1 MIVQSEYGTLMCDGC
16 EKWYDSVHLVV
27 MGDWLD
33 RVWSYVFCVKCAMKI
48 HNNYMSVRNR
58 SIMTTMNVVVRR
70 QNISV
75 SEILIWEQKI
85 DSSNFVL
92 YDLPDSAVQLR

>member
-1 MIVQSEYGTLMCDGC
+1 MIKQREDSKLMCDGC
-16 EKWYDSVHLVV
+16 EKWHESVHLVV

-33 RVWSYVFCVKCAMKI
+33 RVWSYVFCVKCCMKM
-48 HNNYMSVRNR
+48 HSTYMSVRNR

-75 SEILIWEQKI
+75 SEILIWEQEI
-85 DSSNFVL
+85 DRDNFVL
-92 YDLPDSAVQLR
+92 YDLPDAAMNL